1 VTTPAPLP
9 DIQYVDGLFGPGASG
24 WLIAPGEEDFI
35 LAEDEALR
43 NLLKGITVADGNNAV
58 RPVGVWFGQ
67 PDPEIRT
74 QSYPYVTIDLLSVIE
89 NRDQVMT
96 AYGPLDTAH
105 RYSVP
110 ETDSV
115 AVRTFSPTP
124 MIFTYQVS
132 SWARNPR
139 HDRQIMSKYMHRV
152 LHPRFAQISASDTA
166 RRLVVLSFTKRDT
179 TDENQK
185 RLFRNIWTVQVISE
199 LFYAPLD
206 LIRRASAV
214 SINDEAVVPVAPEE
228 LSKISFVYPR

>member
-1 VTTPAPLP
+1 M
-9 DIQYVDGLFGPGASG
+9 
-24 WLIAPGEEDFI
+24 I
-35 LAEDEALR
+35 L
-43 NLLKGITVADGNNAV
+43 
-58 RPVGVWFGQ
+58 
-67 PDPEIRT
+67 
-74 QSYPYVTIDLLSVIE
+74 
-89 NRDQVMT
+89 
-96 AYGPLDTAH
+96 
-105 RYSVP
+105 
-110 ETDSV
+110 
-115 AVRTFSPTP
+115 
-124 MIFTYQVS
+124 TYQVS